1 MLILKVLSPTGKV
14 MRANLE
20 PLSSK
25 RETMRRGAESQS
37 ASLNVQE
44 LNATWDAS
52 PLIVGSGGSESP
64 EKKTMRPQ
72 LKPRIRPN
80 KKEGVDKVH
89 ESLGS
94 LMFSPREVHQTMVLG
109 DFNEDEKYRNLL
121 KVHSNAI
128 PALTKYY
135 NSKGELV
142 WKDCYVVEYNV
153 FSKKFV
159 IQWKDSHRKKEVM
172 RDGKRDYILR

>member
-1 MLILKVLSPTGKV
+1 MPKVLSPTGKV

-37 ASLNVQE
+37 VTLNVHE

-52 PLIVGSGGSESP
+52 PLVAGSESP
-64 EKKTMRPQ
+64 EKKVVRPQ
-72 LKPRIRPN
+72 LKPRLRPN

-94 LMFSPREVHQTMVLG
+94 LMFSSREVHQTTVLG
-109 DFNEDEKYRNLL
+109 DYNEDEKYRNLL

-135 NSKGELV
+135 NSRGELV
-142 WKDCYVVEYNV
+142 WKECYVVEYNV

-159 IQWKDSHRKKEVM
+159 IQWKDSQKKKEVM
-172 RDGKRDYILR
+172 NFVENGN